1 LLLNETDLLK
11 LNEGLLDVVVYTLRN
26 FFEVEGSVLFL
37 QTCSCSEH
45 HSHLDFEIPV
55 TFGG

>member
-1 LLLNETDLLK
+1 MKEIR
-11 LNEGLLDVVVYTLRN
+11 LLDVVVYTLIN

-37 QTCSCSEH
+37 QTCSFSEH
-45 HSHLDFEIPV
+45 HSHVDFEIPV